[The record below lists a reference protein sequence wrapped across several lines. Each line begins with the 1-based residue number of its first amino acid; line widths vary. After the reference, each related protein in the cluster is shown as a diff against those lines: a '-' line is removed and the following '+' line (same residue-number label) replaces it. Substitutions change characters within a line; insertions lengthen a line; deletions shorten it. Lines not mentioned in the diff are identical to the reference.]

1 MNPATTLSFARRLLA
16 ACAATLF
23 ACAAPVVA
31 QAGSVLDRIQSTGVL
46 KMGYRADGAP
56 FSWETGPSA
65 ATGYAPDIC

>member
-46 KMGYRADGAP
+46 KMGYRANRVIKILFI
-56 FSWETGPSA
+56 FSVFLSL
-65 ATGYAPDIC
+65 